1 MEKSTYTSMPC
12 SVNGL
17 MIRTR
22 AMVKWGCVGR
32 KKPEEEDWNT
42 IVNNVQ
48 CLPLEYINCKTKF
61 TREKWNKSRWLWEP
75 SRGLSGLREH
85 TSYNSQPSVI
95 PVSGNLI
102 VSSWPCGYYMNVVHR
117 HMQAKHL
124 HTKEKYIL
132 KNVKI
137 ALEIFTA

>member
-1 MEKSTYTSMPC
+1 MSC

-32 KKPEEEDWNT
+32 KKTEEGWNT

-48 CLPLEYINCKTKF
+48 CFPLEHNNCKPKF
-61 TREKWNKSRWLWEP
+61 SRENWSKSRWLWEP
-75 SRGLSGLREH
+75 SRGLSGSREH
-85 TSYNSQPSVI
+85 TCYNSQPSII

-102 VSSWPCGYYMNVVHR
+102 LSSWHCGYYMNVVHR
-117 HMQAKHL
+117 HMQAKYL
-124 HTKEKYIL
+124 HRKEKYIF

-137 ALEIFTA
+137 ALETFTA